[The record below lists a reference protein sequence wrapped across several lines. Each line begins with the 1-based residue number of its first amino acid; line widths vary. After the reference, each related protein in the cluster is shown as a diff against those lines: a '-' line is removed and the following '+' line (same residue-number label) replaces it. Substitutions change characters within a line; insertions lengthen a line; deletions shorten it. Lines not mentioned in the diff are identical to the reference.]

1 MTFFEVRIFF
11 ITQARNWIIDN
22 ISQLETE
29 TLCLMAPQ
37 LIYALY
43 YEPYHWNRLVE
54 FLLDRCKTS
63 LNLSHT
69 VFWILSCSVQLDS
82 IKGNIKTR
90 LLLIKSAILG
100 LLNQSDRDDL
110 LSQETLTTCLCEL
123 AEEVKNSKEDLRKIV
138 LKEGLLN
145 IMKKFVVY
153 CIEYGITY
161 LRIYHSVTNSQRICN
176 SI

>member
-1 MTFFEVRIFF
+1 
-11 ITQARNWIIDN
+11 
-22 ISQLETE
+22 
-29 TLCLMAPQ
+29 MAPQ

-43 YEPYHWNRLVE
+43 YEPYHWSRLVE
-54 FLLDRCKTS
+54 FLLDRCKAS

-82 IKGNIKTR
+82 IKGSIKTR

-100 LLNQSDRDDL
+100 LLNQSDRNDL

-123 AEEVKNSKEDLRKIV
+123 AEEVKNSKEEVRKIV

-145 IMKKFVVY
+145 IMKKLVLL
-153 CIEYGITY
+153 ITY
-161 LRIYHSVTNSQRICN
+161 FSKFYPKGLKSIPLDQIYISIYLECLRSSLYL
-176 SI
+176 